1 MNRVRGFTLI
11 EVLIALAITG
21 FVAAAAYTALSTV
34 ISGVE
39 STRSTAQRTYEINRA
54 FMVISRDLRQ
64 FVYRPVRDE
73 FGESEPALSG
83 GIASRFLLSFTRAGW
98 HNPSELQRSNLQRVN
113 YLWEE
118 DTLWRESYSVLDR
131 SGDTQP
137 NRVRLLNNVVAVS
150 LSFLDATNSLRLG
163 RGSDIE
169 TRDWTENW
177 VVDTSRP
184 GELPLPPAAVELTI
198 ELDDLGELRRLY
210 ALPGGS

>member
-1 MNRVRGFTLI
+1 MNRARGFTLI

-39 STRSTAQRTYEINRA
+39 STRNTAQRTYEINRA

-64 FVYRPVRDE
+64 FIYRPVRDE

-98 HNPSELQRSNLQRVN
+98 HNPNELQRSNLQRVN

-137 NRVRLLNNVVAVS
+137 NRVRLLDDVVAVS
-150 LSFLDATNSLRLG
+150 LSFLDATTSLRLG

-177 VVDTSRP
+177 IVDTSRP
-184 GELPLPPAAVELTI
+184 GELPPPPAAVELTI

>member
-1 MNRVRGFTLI
+1 MNNGRGFTLI

-21 FVAAAAYTALSTV
+21 FVAAVAYTSLSAV

-39 STRSTAQRTYEINRA
+39 STRSSAQRTYEINRA

-98 HNPSELQRSNLQRVN
+98 HNPNDLPRSNLQRVN
-113 YLWEE
+113 YVWE
-118 DTLWRESYSVLDR
+118 DDALWRESYSVLDR

-137 NRVRLLNNVVAVS
+137 ARVRLLDDVVAVS
-150 LSFLDATNSLRLG
+150 LSFLDAADSLRLG
-163 RGSDIE
+163 SGSDIE
-169 TRDWTENW
+169 TRNWTENW
-177 VVDTSRP
+177 IVDTSRP
-184 GELPLPPAAVELTI
+184 DELPLPPAAIELTI
-198 ELDDLGELRRLY
+198 EMEDLGEMRRLY
-210 ALPGGS
+210 MLPIGS

>member
-1 MNRVRGFTLI
+1 MNSQRGFTLI

-73 FGESEPALSG
+73 FGETEPALSG

-98 HNPSELQRSNLQRVN
+98 HNPNDLPRSNLQRVN
-113 YLWEE
+113 YLWED
-118 DTLWRESYSVLDR
+118 DTLWRESYPVLDR
-131 SGDTQP
+131 SGDTQAT
-137 NRVRLLNNVVAVS
+137 RVRLLDDVAAVS
-150 LSFLDATNSLRLG
+150 LSFLDATASLRLG
-163 RGSDIE
+163 RGTDIE
-169 TRDWTENW
+169 TRNWPENW
-177 VVDTSRP
+177 IVDTSRP
-184 GELPLPPAAVELTI
+184 GELPSPPAAIELTI

-210 ALPGGS
+210 TLPVGS

>member
-1 MNRVRGFTLI
+1 MNNQRGFTLI

-73 FGESEPALSG
+73 FGETEPALAG

-98 HNPSELQRSNLQRVN
+98 HNPNDLPRSNLQRVN
-113 YLWEE
+113 YLWED
-118 DTLWRESYSVLDR
+118 DTLWRESYPVLDR
-131 SGDTQP
+131 SGTTQAT
-137 NRVRLLNNVVAVS
+137 RVRLLDDVAAVS
-150 LSFLDATNSLRLG
+150 LSFLDATASLRLG
-163 RGSDIE
+163 RGTDIE
-169 TRDWTENW
+169 TRNWTENW
-177 VVDTSRP
+177 IVDTSRP
-184 GELPLPPAAVELTI
+184 GELPAPPAAIELTL

-210 ALPGGS
+210 ALPVGT